1 MGQENENGDKKTK
14 VISFRVPQEEYE
26 IIEAYKLKNGLSNAD
41 VMRKGVGIGQEEI
54 RARQAEVT
62 ALEKRASELK
72 VSIVQMER
80 DPDKAVA
87 EEKKQRIVELNR
99 ELETIRL
106 FEMGW
111 SVEVVSFKM
120 GISHQRAFYYLEQW
134 DATQGGRQAFERE
147 LLRECLRLHI
157 HKLER
162 QRSECLV
169 FSKGSEETLGDLDE
183 TIIRCQRL
191 LQHPS
196 EIDDDS
202 KAFLLA
208 EYSRRI
214 PTNKERARA

>member
-1 MGQENENGDKKTK
+1 MVHENENGDKKTK

-26 IIEAYKLKNGLSNAD
+26 IIESYKLKNGLSNAD

-54 RARQAEVT
+54 RARQDEVT
-62 ALEKRASELK
+62 TLEKRASDLK
-72 VSIVQMER
+72 ASIGQKER
-80 DPDKAVA
+80 DLDKAVA
-87 EEKKQRIVELNR
+87 DEKKRSIVELNR

-120 GISHQRAFYYLEQW
+120 GISHERAYHYLEQW

-157 HKLER
+157 QKLKG
-162 QRSECLV
+162 QRFECVV

-183 TIIRCQRL
+183 NIIRCQRL
-191 LQHPS
+191 SQHPS

-214 PTNKERARA
+214 PANKERVRA

>member
-1 MGQENENGDKKTK
+1 MGQGNENGDKKTK
-14 VISFRVPQEEYE
+14 VISFRVPEEEYA

-120 GISHQRAFYYLEQW
+120 GISHQRAFHYLEQW

-214 PTNKERARA
+214 PANKERVRA